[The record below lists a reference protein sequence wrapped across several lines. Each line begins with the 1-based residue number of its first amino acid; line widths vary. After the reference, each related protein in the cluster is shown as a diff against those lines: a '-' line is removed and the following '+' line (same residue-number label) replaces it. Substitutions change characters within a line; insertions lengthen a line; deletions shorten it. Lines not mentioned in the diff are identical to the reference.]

1 MWVIGRLSRA
11 LARHVRKVSWLAL
24 VLALLA
30 HMLLTWGLLAIA
42 GEDKLVPVNAFPYY
56 YMTTATTIGYGDLSP
71 QTTPGRM
78 VVAFLLMPGA
88 VAFFAAVLTKTAAGL
103 STYWRR
109 HREGRMS
116 YVAMEGHTVLVG
128 WRGAESER
136 IVDLLLS
143 DTATDDEGLVVVAEE
158 LGENH
163 RPEQMRFVAIRT
175 YADVPAFAR
184 AAVSRAR
191 RIIVNPPTDDQT
203 LAAVLAVMAHRPRA
217 HVVAHFEC
225 ESALQLVRSHY
236 PQVEC
241 TRPMSAEVIARA
253 AQDPGSSALTR
264 DLLAADEGQAQFSLS
279 MPDGLHAAVGTIAAC
294 LKARGGMLMGYRDA
308 ANGTVR
314 LNPDDATVLGG
325 GMQIYYLAERRID
338 ASVLHALRERAGAAA

>member
-1 MWVIGRLSRA
+1 MWVLGRLSRA
-11 LARHVRKVSWLAL
+11 LARHVRRVSWLAL
-24 VLALLA
+24 VLAMLAHALLSWTLLA
-30 HMLLTWGLLAIA
+30 LAGERDLIA
-42 GEDKLVPVNAFPYY
+42 GESFYYY

-71 QTTPGRM
+71 KSTPGRLI
-78 VVAFLLMPGA
+78 VSFVLMPGA

-103 STYWRR
+103 TAYWRR

-116 YVAMEGHTVLVG
+116 YDEMDGHTVLVG
-128 WRGAESER
+128 WRGAESDR

-158 LGENH
+158 LTENH
-163 RPEQMRFVAIRT
+163 RAEQMRFIAIRS
-175 YADVPAFAR
+175 YADAPSFAR
-184 AAVSRAR
+184 AAVARAR

-203 LAAVLAVMAHRPRA
+203 LAAVFAVMANAPRA

-225 ESALQLVRSHY
+225 DAALQLVRSHY

-264 DLLAADEGQAQFSLS
+264 DLLSADEGQAQFSVA
-279 MPDGLHAAVGTIAAC
+279 MPAGARASVADVAAC
-294 LKARGGMLMGYRDA
+294 LKRHGGMLMGVRSVD
-308 ANGTVR
+308 GVVR
-314 LNPDDATVLGG
+314 LNPDDALPIDDGTLL
-325 GMQIYYLAERRID
+325 YYLAERRID
-338 ASVLHALRERAGAAA
+338 ASVLQGLRAAAPA

>member
-1 MWVIGRLSRA
+1 MWVISRLSRA
-11 LARHVRKVSWLAL
+11 LVRHVRKVSWLAL

-30 HMLLTWGLLAIA
+30 HMLATWALLAIA
-42 GEDKLVPVNAFPYY
+42 GEEKLVALDAFPYY

-78 VVAFLLMPGA
+78 VVAFLLMPGS

-116 YVAMEGHTVLVG
+116 YDEMEGHTVLVG
-128 WRGAESER
+128 WRGAESDR

-143 DTATDDEGLVVVAEE
+143 DTATDDEGLVVVAIE

-163 RPEQMRFVAIRT
+163 RPEHMRFVAIGT
-175 YADVPAFAR
+175 YADSPSFAR
-184 AAVSRAR
+184 AAIARAR

-203 LAAVLAVMAHRPRA
+203 LAAVLAVMAHSPRA
-217 HVVAHFEC
+217 HVVAHFEG

-264 DLLAADEGQAQFSLS
+264 DLLSADEGQAQFSLL
-279 MPDGLHAAVGTIAAC
+279 MPGDLRASVAAIAAC
-294 LKARGGMLMGYRDA
+294 LKARGGMLMGYREVA
-308 ANGTVR
+308 TGNVR
-314 LNPDDATVLGG
+314 LNPDDASMLDGG
-325 GMQIYYLAERRID
+325 TQLYYLAERRID
-338 ASVLHALRERAGAAA
+338 ATVLQSLRAGVPA